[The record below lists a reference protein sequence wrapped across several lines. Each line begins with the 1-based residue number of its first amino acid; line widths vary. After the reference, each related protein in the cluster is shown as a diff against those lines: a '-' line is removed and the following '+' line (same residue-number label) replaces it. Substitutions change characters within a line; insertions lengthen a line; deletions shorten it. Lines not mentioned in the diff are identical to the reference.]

1 MTGVDPRT
9 NERSERRQA
18 PGDPEAEAP
27 LSARPEPEIP
37 ASGAPETRR
46 ESETPSGAPGA
57 RRDQEA
63 ESGAL
68 ATRRGPADTRAW
80 LRRVSELPLLVLFA
94 FVIAVLIKTF
104 LVQAFYIPS
113 GSMQPTL
120 DVGDRVL
127 VEKLSYRVG
136 EPKRGQVVV
145 FARSV
150 FGDPPEVPWNQDAV
164 NFFKELLGLPTG
176 REQDYIKRV
185 VATGGDTLRY
195 SGSARR
201 LVVNGREVS
210 EPYLGGRDRESST
223 IGPKDCKRLSMKRS
237 VDGCRVPDGKVFVMG
252 DNRPDSEDS
261 RVLGPIDEDK
271 IIGHAFLV
279 LWPVRHFA
287 TL

>member
-1 MTGVDPRT
+1 MTDADPWT
-9 NERSERRQA
+9 NERSHPRPAPGDGEGEQVVAADGSPAQETDRAVAAERPARQA
-18 PGDPEAEAP
+18 PAP
-27 LSARPEPEIP
+27 A
-37 ASGAPETRR
+37 ASDRAGLGGR
-46 ESETPSGAPGA
+46 E
-57 RRDQEA
+57 
-63 ESGAL
+63 
-68 ATRRGPADTRAW
+68 W
-80 LRRVSELPLLVLFA
+80 LRRVGELPLLVVFA

-150 FGDPPEVPWNQDAV
+150 FGDPPDVPWNQDVV

-185 VATGGDTLRY
+185 VARGGDTLRY
-195 SGSARR
+195 SGGARR
-201 LVVNGREVS
+201 LVVNGRQVS

-223 IGPKDCKRLSMKRS
+223 VGPQDCKRLSMKRS
-237 VDGCRVPDGKVFVMG
+237 GDGCLVPEGKVFVMG

-261 RVLGPIDEDK
+261 RVLGPIDEEK